1 MALSLV
7 ATEAAAASA
16 ARDPLA
22 RWHSVGSTAACT
34 CAPDKSSRVFPLV
47 RAEAVG
53 FEPTGP
59 ARSPRVFKTRAFG
72 RSATPPSRSV
82 GRCRFA
88 AEGSRWEVV
97 EHSAKLP
104 SAGSPGTGRLRL
116 VRSMARDC

>member
-1 MALSLV
+1 MALSQV
-7 ATEAAAASA
+7 APEAAAVSA
-16 ARDPLA
+16 ACELPA
-22 RWHSVGSTAACT
+22 RWHSVGSAA
-34 CAPDKSSRVFPLV
+34 APASASEKSSGLFPLV

-104 SAGSPGTGRLRL
+104 SAGLVPAPGGF
-116 VRSMARDC
+116 A